1 MQAVL
6 QVLQI
11 FIATILVVVILMQ
24 SRGSGFGGAFGT
36 QAAVFRTRRG
46 IERYLFRGTVMLA
59 AEEVAFYAPASTLPL
74 PRHRDAGRNFCRG
87 RSP

>member
-1 MQAVL
+1 MQPVL

-11 FIATILVVVILMQ
+11 IIATILVVVILMQ

-59 AEEVAFYAPASTLPL
+59 AIFVAVALLSARVGLP
-74 PRHRDAGRNFCRG
+74 
-87 RSP
+87 

>member
-11 FIATILVVVILMQ
+11 IIATILVVVILMQ

-46 IERYLFRGTVMLA
+46 IERYLFRGTVLLA
-59 AEEVAFYAPASTLPL
+59 AVFVAVALLSARVGLP
-74 PRHRDAGRNFCRG
+74 
-87 RSP
+87 

>member
-59 AEEVAFYAPASTLPL
+59 AIFVAVALLSARVGLP
-74 PRHRDAGRNFCRG
+74 
-87 RSP
+87 

>member
-1 MQAVL
+1 MQPVL

-11 FIATILVVVILMQ
+11 IIATILVVVILMQ

-46 IERYLFRGTVMLA
+46 IERYLFRGTVLLA
-59 AEEVAFYAPASTLPL
+59 AVFVAVALLSARVGLP
-74 PRHRDAGRNFCRG
+74 
-87 RSP
+87 